1 MWLTAEIHPTKNEP
15 TNQPSHPSAG
25 DLGIPVLMLNIF
37 AYYTHKYLIRFGLS
51 ETHSFLSV

>member
-1 MWLTAEIHPTKNEP
+1 MWLTAEIHPT
-15 TNQPSHPSAG
+15 NQPSYPSAG